1 MDAALGPTFI
11 AVLVLDVNMDTDET
25 EENRP
30 AEIPDDA
37 IIIRQSS
44 WAWLWAVVPWAIF
57 AAASLYFD
65 FTFVGLP
72 LILAVVIVVPRY
84 LSSRKTAYIL
94 TDEHVVVLRGTF
106 AGNQRYDLP
115 ISQIS
120 DVRVHPG
127 FFGRTLGYTAVYLTV
142 REGGVAVLHHVPYH
156 SPLVEHV
163 RARIDPS
170 APPEHG
176 AGG

>member
-1 MDAALGPTFI
+1 
-11 AVLVLDVNMDTDET
+11 MDTDET
-25 EENRP
+25 EENQL

-37 IIIRQSS
+37 IIVRQSA
-44 WAWLWAVVPWAIF
+44 WAWLWSVVPWAVF
-57 AAASLYFD
+57 AAVSMYFD
-65 FTFVGLP
+65 QITFVGLP

-94 TDEHVVVLRGTF
+94 TDEHVVVLRGSLT
-106 AGNQRYDLP
+106 GQQRYDLP
-115 ISQIS
+115 ISQIG

-127 FFGRTLGYTAVYLTV
+127 FFGRSLGYAAVYLAL
-142 REGGVAVLHHVPYH
+142 REGGVAVLHHVPDQ

-170 APPEHG
+170 APPEDG
-176 AGG
+176 AEG